1 MEATMGKIPI
11 VAKNK
16 GPSDKDP
23 QQPRECYVIARPLPI
38 FYMSDYSVLGLLVD
52 KLEEAVGVLGRNHFS
67 VIEDAGDIEVAV
79 DAPGRL
85 PEIVQILK
93 KNGIR
98 CEIADVV
105 GGIYQG

>member
-1 MEATMGKIPI
+1 MGRIPL
-11 VAKNK
+11 VAKDR
-16 GPSDKDP
+16 GSSGKDP

-52 KLEEAVGVLGRNHFS
+52 KLEEAVEVLGRNHFS
-67 VIEDAGDIEVAV
+67 VTEDAGDVEVAV
-79 DAPGRL
+79 DTPGRL
-85 PEIVQILK
+85 PEIIQILK
-93 KNGIR
+93 ENGIR

>member
-1 MEATMGKIPI
+1 MGKIPI

-16 GPSDKDP
+16 GPSGIDRH
-23 QQPRECYVIARPLPI
+23 QPRECYVIARPLPT

-52 KLEEAVGVLGRNHFS
+52 NLDEAVGVLGRNHFS
-67 VIEDAGDIEVAV
+67 LTEEAGDIEVAV
-79 DAPGRL
+79 ETPGRL
-85 PEIVQILK
+85 PEIVQVLK
-93 KNGIR
+93 ENGIG